1 MNKQTKKIL
10 LSAFVIVLIII
21 NLSALSTIYYHNK
34 IRDRRIEEF
43 KDKRE
48 QMHIGGMHR
57 FIKEEL
63 NLDSLQFEQFR
74 EAYYKNMRE
83 THKIAEKLNIYRHD
97 MISEIAKINPDQDKL
112 DKLSRNIG
120 DLHYELKKLSTKHF
134 MELKEICNDEQQENL
149 QKLFMRM
156 MEDQDNEGRN
166 KMRNK
171 EGRNKNRNRG
181 RTSN

>member
-10 LSAFVIVLIII
+10 LSSVVIILIII
-21 NLSALSTIYYHNK
+21 NLSSLSTIYYQKK
-34 IRDRRIEEF
+34 IRDRKIEEF
-43 KDKRE
+43 KNKKE

-83 THKIAEKLNIYRHD
+83 SHNIAEKLNIYRHD
-97 MISEIAKINPDQDKL
+97 MLSEIAKVNPNQDKL

-120 DLHYELKKLSTKHF
+120 NLHYELKKLSISHF
-134 MELKEICNDEQQENL
+134 MELKEICNKEQQEDL

-156 MEDQDNEGRN
+156 MEDQDGSRN
-166 KMRNK
+166 KMRNR
-171 EGRNKNRNRG
+171 EGKNRKRNRN
-181 RTSN
+181 SD

>member
-10 LSAFVIVLIII
+10 LSVFVIVLIII

-34 IRDRRIEEF
+34 IRDKKIEEF

-74 EAYYKNMRE
+74 EASYENMRE
-83 THKIAEKLNIYRHD
+83 THKIAEKLNFYRHD
-97 MISEIAKINPDQDKL
+97 MISEIAKKNPDLNKL

-120 DLHYELKKLSTKHF
+120 DLHYELKKLSTNHF
-134 MELKEICNDEQQENL
+134 MELKEICNEEQQENL

-171 EGRNKNRNRG
+171 EGRNRNRS
-181 RTSN
+181 RNPN

>member
-10 LSAFVIVLIII
+10 LSSVVIILIII
-21 NLSALSTIYYHNK
+21 NLSSLSTIYYHKK
-34 IRDRRIEEF
+34 IRDKKIEEF
-43 KDKRE
+43 KNKKE
-48 QMHIGGMHR
+48 QIHIGGMHR

-83 THKIAEKLNIYRHD
+83 SHNIAERLNIYRYD
-97 MISEIAKINPDQDKL
+97 MLSEIAKVNPNQDKL

-120 DLHYELKKLSTKHF
+120 NLHYELKKLSISHF
-134 MELKEICNDEQQENL
+134 MELKGICNEEQQEDL

-156 MEDQDNEGRN
+156 MEDQDGSRN
-166 KMRNK
+166 KMRNRK
-171 EGRNKNRNRG
+171 GKNRKRNRN
-181 RTSN
+181 SD